1 MAPRKL
7 RTNVL
12 ELFHEKI
19 EYMEWLPGEV
29 LHEARLCEE
38 FSVSRTPIREA
49 LIILQGEKLV
59 NIYPQS
65 GTFVSKIDMEYIKQ
79 LTYFRHVMEKEIL
92 LEMIDK
98 NISVAKETEKVLAM
112 QEINLRLHDVKS
124 FMKNDDDFHEQ
135 LFQLAGHH
143 ELWEIIEKS
152 SRQRNRFRWLKAELI
167 GLTPT
172 ITQHQEIVDC
182 IEKKDK
188 ERLLKCLFVHHDINL
203 EEAETLRKMYPKY
216 FTEKQE

>member
-1 MAPRKL
+1 
-7 RTNVL
+7 
-12 ELFHEKI
+12 
-19 EYMEWLPGEV
+19 
-29 LHEARLCEE
+29 
-38 FSVSRTPIREA
+38 
-49 LIILQGEKLV
+49 
-59 NIYPQS
+59 
-65 GTFVSKIDMEYIKQ
+65 
-79 LTYFRHVMEKEIL
+79 
-92 LEMIDK
+92 
-98 NISVAKETEKVLAM
+98 
-112 QEINLRLHDVKS
+112 
-124 FMKNDDDFHEQ
+124 MKNDDDFHEQ

-203 EEAETLRKMYPKY
+203 EEAETLRKMYPEY

>member
-1 MAPRKL
+1 MSPRKL

-59 NIYPQS
+59 NILPQS
-65 GTFVSKIDMEYIKQ
+65 GTFVAKIDTEYIKQ

-98 NISVAKETEKVLAM
+98 NISAIKETEKILAM
-112 QEINLRLHDVKS
+112 QEIDLKLHDVKS

-135 LFQLAGHH
+135 LFRLAGHQ

-152 SRQRNRFRWLKAELI
+152 SRQRNRFRWLKAKLI

-172 ITQHQEIVDC
+172 ITQHREIVDC
-182 IEKKDK
+182 IERKD
-188 ERLLKCLFVHHDINL
+188 RDQLLKCLVIHHDIHL
-203 EEAETLRKMYPKY
+203 GEAETLRKMYPEY
-216 FTEKQE
+216 FTEKQN

>member
-12 ELFHEKI
+12 ELFHDKI
-19 EYMEWLPGEV
+19 EDMEWLPGEV

-59 NIYPQS
+59 NILPQS
-65 GTFVSKIDMEYIKQ
+65 GTFVSKIDIEYIKQ
-79 LTYFRHVMEKEIL
+79 LTYFRHIMEKEIL

-98 NISVAKETEKVLAM
+98 NISAFKETEKVLTM
-112 QEINLRLHDVKS
+112 QEIDLRLHDVKS

-167 GLTPT
+167 GLSPT
-172 ITQHQEIVDC
+172 IMQHQEIVDC

-188 ERLLKCLFVHHDINL
+188 ERLLQCLTVHHDINL
-203 EEAETLRKMYPKY
+203 EETETLQKIHPEY
-216 FTEKQE
+216 FTKI

>member
-1 MAPRKL
+1 M
-7 RTNVL
+7 
-12 ELFHEKI
+12 
-19 EYMEWLPGEV
+19 
-29 LHEARLCEE
+29 CEE

-59 NIYPQS
+59 NILPQS
-65 GTFVSKIDMEYIKQ
+65 GTFVSKIDIEYIKQ

-98 NISVAKETEKVLAM
+98 NISVFKETEKVLAM
-112 QEINLRLHDVKS
+112 QEIDLRLHDVKS

-203 EEAETLRKMYPKY
+203 EEAETLRKMYPEY

>member
-12 ELFHEKI
+12 ELFHDKI

-59 NIYPQS
+59 NILPQS
-65 GTFVSKIDMEYIKQ
+65 GTFVSKIDIEYIKQ
-79 LTYFRHVMEKEIL
+79 LTYFRHIMEKEIL

-98 NISVAKETEKVLAM
+98 NISAFKETEKVLAM
-112 QEINLRLHDVKS
+112 QEIDLRLHDVKS

-167 GLTPT
+167 GLSPT
-172 ITQHQEIVDC
+172 IMQHREIVDC

-188 ERLLKCLFVHHDINL
+188 EHLLQCLTVHHDINL
-203 EEAETLRKMYPKY
+203 EETETLQKMHPEY
-216 FTEKQE
+216 FTKM